1 MRNHLYEELK
11 QILGE
16 DRLSIAYVLKDR
28 QVNQIKTLLDFPAYH
43 NVEEFRILRN
53 YVVLALSPS
62 DIDSPET
69 VLQKM
74 SYMSAITTII
84 DEQIYSY
91 GGAV

>member
-11 QILGE
+11 EILGE
-16 DRLSIAYVLKDR
+16 ESLGIAYSLRDR
-28 QVNQIKTLLDFPAYH
+28 QVNQIKILLDIPFYH

-62 DIDSPET
+62 DMDRPE
-69 VLQKM
+69 VRMQKM
-74 SYMSAITTII
+74 SFMSLVTTII
-84 DEQIYSY
+84 DEHIYSY